1 MLAVRWWWLKG
12 LRARQADQADE
23 ALVCFRRCE
32 KVLKGRKIRRRR
44 RLVQSSRSTGRNE
57 TKQGV
62 EDKEEEE
69 EGDGGGEEEEA
80 VVLLPHCVVHQRVD
94 LQVKMGMLRSNMEFS
109 ILGRK
114 LLELLIS

>member
-12 LRARQADQADE
+12 LRARQAGQADE

-32 KVLKGRKIRRRR
+32 KFLKGRKVRRQRR
-44 RLVQSSRSTGRNE
+44 IVQSSSTTTTGRKG

-62 EDKEEEE
+62 EHKEEEE
-69 EGDGGGEEEEA
+69 ENDEGDGEGEEEEA

-94 LQVKMGMLRSNMEFS
+94 LQVKMGMIRCDQ
-109 ILGRK
+109 
-114 LLELLIS
+114 